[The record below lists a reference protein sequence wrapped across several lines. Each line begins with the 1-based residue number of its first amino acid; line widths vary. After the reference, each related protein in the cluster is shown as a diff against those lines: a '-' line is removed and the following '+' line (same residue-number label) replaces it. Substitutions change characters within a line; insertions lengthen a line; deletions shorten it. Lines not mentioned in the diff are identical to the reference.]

1 MRSYDNTYS
10 RFIALAKVL
19 LPIAALAILSTI
31 FLISRSVDPSAS
43 IPFAQ
48 VDVEQLLRDQGVSS
62 PVYSSLS
69 GAGTAINFEA
79 TRVLR
84 ASEEEDG
91 ARAEE
96 IRLRLSYPDGVNVDA
111 SAKQALLTDNS
122 QIARLRGAVEITTSE
137 GFVMTTQELLADLDG
152 AWLRSADTVNVTGP
166 FGELVAGQMEI
177 HETNSNPAAH
187 VVDFIGG
194 VKLIYTPQPDEDPK

>member
-31 FLISRSVDPSAS
+31 FLISRNVDPTAS

-62 PVYSSLS
+62 PVYASLS
-69 GAGTAINFEA
+69 GAGTAINFQA
-79 TRVLR
+79 TRVLP
-84 ASEEEDG
+84 STDETEET
-91 ARAEE
+91 RAEDV
-96 IRLRLSYPDGVNVDA
+96 RLLLSYPDGVVVN
-111 SAKQALLTDNS
+111 AKADQALFTDES
-122 QIARLRGAVEITTSE
+122 QIARLSGAVEITTSE
-137 GFVMTTQELLADLDG
+137 GWTMTTRELLSDLES

-166 FGELVAGQMEI
+166 FGELVAGKMDI
-177 HETNSNPAAH
+177 HETNSDPVAH
-187 VVDFIGG
+187 VVDFIDG
-194 VKLIYTPQPDEDPK
+194 VKLIYTPQPDGDPK